1 MQETVKDAE
10 LKILQERLEAR
21 EKQLQQMAQLLAD
34 LNVQLSDVRSEST
47 FQKGIISIFSN

>member
-34 LNVQLSDVRSEST
+34 LNVQLSDVRS
-47 FQKGIISIFSN
+47 